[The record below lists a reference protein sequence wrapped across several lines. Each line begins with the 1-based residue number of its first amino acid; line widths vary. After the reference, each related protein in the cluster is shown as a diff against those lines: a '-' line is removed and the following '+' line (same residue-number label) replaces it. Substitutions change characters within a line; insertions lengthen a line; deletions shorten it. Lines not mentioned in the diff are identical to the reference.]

1 MRRFLLSCTCLAVLL
16 LPAAASARSSGHAK
30 PGYLVVRKA
39 VGDGGV
45 NGPPVAIVVMQG
57 FVLGRIS
64 QEARV
69 DVYQLPTTAG
79 QGAPQ
84 VAGADVSKRSVR
96 WHARDGHVFTGTE
109 YSGSG
114 FRFRAM
120 GGSYRIVVRG
130 AGVYLFAG
138 GRGNV
143 QLQGSSLYRKA
154 DGTFSLNGRAFR
166 SLPANR
172 VKYRIGG

>member
-1 MRRFLLSCTCLAVLL
+1 MRRFLLSCTCVAVLL

-45 NGPPVAIVVMQG
+45 NGPPVATAVVQG

-69 DVYQLPTTAG
+69 DVYQLPTAAG

-96 WHARDGHVFTGTE
+96 WRKFTGTE
-109 YSGSG
+109 YTGSG

-120 GGSYRIVVRG
+120 GGFYRVVVRG

-143 QLQGSSLYRKA
+143 KLQGSSVYRKA

>member
-1 MRRFLLSCTCLAVLL
+1 MRRILLSCTCAAVLL
-16 LPAAASARSSGHAK
+16 VPAAASARAPGHAK
-30 PGYLVVRKA
+30 PGFLVVRKA

-45 NGPPVAIVVMQG
+45 NGPPVATVVVQG

-69 DVYQLPTTAG
+69 DVYQLPTAAG

-84 VAGADVSKRSVR
+84 AAGADVSKHSVR
-96 WHARDGHVFTGTE
+96 WHGFTGTE

-114 FRFRAM
+114 FRFRAI
-120 GGSYRIVVRG
+120 GGFYRIVVRG

-143 QLQGSSLYRKA
+143 TLQGSSVYRHA
-154 DGTFSLNGRAFR
+154 DGTFSLNGHAFQ
-166 SLPANR
+166 SLPAKP
-172 VKYRIGG
+172 VKRRMRG

>member
-1 MRRFLLSCTCLAVLL
+1 MRRILLSCACAAVLL
-16 LPAAASARSSGHAK
+16 LPAAASARASGHAK
-30 PGYLVVRKA
+30 PGFLVVRNA

-45 NGPPVAIVVMQG
+45 NGPPVATVVVQG

-64 QEARV
+64 QEAKV
-69 DVYQLPTTAG
+69 DVYQLPTAAG

-84 VAGADVSKRSVR
+84 AAGADVSKRSVR
-96 WHARDGHVFTGTE
+96 WHGFTGSE

-120 GGSYRIVVRG
+120 GGFYRIVVRG

-143 QLQGSSLYRKA
+143 TLQGSSVYPRS
-154 DGTFSLNGRAFR
+154 DGTFSLNGHAFR
-166 SLPANR
+166 SLPANP
-172 VKYRIGG
+172 VKRRIGG